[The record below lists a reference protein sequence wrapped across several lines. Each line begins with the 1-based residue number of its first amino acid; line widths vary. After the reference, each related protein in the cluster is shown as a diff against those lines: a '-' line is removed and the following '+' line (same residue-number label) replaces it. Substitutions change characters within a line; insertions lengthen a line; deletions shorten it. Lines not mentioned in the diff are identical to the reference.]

1 MPVVETERESDQ
13 MCVEALAH
21 VHLDSERLSARDEPP
36 PRHQHRSD
44 DAEGDDRPHEQ
55 PELVGVARP
64 ERTVDYVFRHPDQGD
79 LCRLRSDRQHDR
91 DDERDLVRLQKAE
104 EAREGL
110 SIGRSFHTFNL
121 AARPLATGSAAP
133 ETLGMEPEPL
143 DIRYAKSG
151 DVHIAYHVLGD
162 GPNDLVVVMG
172 AASNVAYSWREE
184 YIRSFHERLSSF
196 SRVIRFDRRGT
207 GLSDRPREVP
217 TLEARMDDV
226 RAVMAAVGSHRAALL
241 GMFEAAPMTALFAA
255 TYPERVGA
263 LVMWNGYARGLWAP
277 GYPWALTADE
287 WEKQLEE
294 VEHGWGT
301 REYADKL
308 LHEMGASIADDKDEQ
323 RWFLNSMRFGASPGA
338 ALTIRRMAMDVDVRE
353 VLPAIRVP
361 TLVLHRSN
369 TREHARYMEE
379 RIAAAKR
386 VEVPGADTSIFM
398 EQPQR
403 SLDEIEQ
410 FVREAW
416 HEVEPET
423 MLSTVLFTDIVGSTE
438 KASELGDRA
447 WRDLLER
454 HHALIRRQLD
464 RFRGREV
471 DTAGDGFLATFDG
484 PARAIRCACAISES
498 VRDLGL
504 VLRAGLHTGE
514 CERDGGK
521 VTGIAVHIG
530 ARVAAIAR
538 PGEVLVSRTVKDL
551 VAGSGIDFAQRGV
564 TLLKGIPGQWKL
576 FAVDRS

>member
-1 MPVVETERESDQ
+1 
-13 MCVEALAH
+13 
-21 VHLDSERLSARDEPP
+21 
-36 PRHQHRSD
+36 
-44 DAEGDDRPHEQ
+44 
-55 PELVGVARP
+55 
-64 ERTVDYVFRHPDQGD
+64 
-79 LCRLRSDRQHDR
+79 
-91 DDERDLVRLQKAE
+91 
-104 EAREGL
+104 
-110 SIGRSFHTFNL
+110 
-121 AARPLATGSAAP
+121 
-133 ETLGMEPEPL
+133 MEPEPL

-504 VLRAGLHTGE
+504 VVRAGLHTGE
-514 CERDGGK
+514 CELVNGK
-521 VTGIAVHIG
+521 VGGIAVHIG
-530 ARVAAIAR
+530 ARVASRAQ
-538 PGEVLVSRTVKDL
+538 PGEILVSSTVKDL
-551 VAGSGIDFAQRGV
+551 VAGSGIPFEERG
-564 TLLKGIPGQWKL
+564 LEQLKGVPGEWRL
-576 FAVDRS
+576 YSVATT